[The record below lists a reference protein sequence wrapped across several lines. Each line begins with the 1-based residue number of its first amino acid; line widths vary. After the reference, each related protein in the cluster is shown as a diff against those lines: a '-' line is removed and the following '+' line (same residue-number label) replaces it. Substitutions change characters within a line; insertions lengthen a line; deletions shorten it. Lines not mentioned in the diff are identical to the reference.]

1 MTEVIDPVTRDVRDQ
16 VRKEFADGGFVKAP
30 TITMAQLP
38 TKIKLEGDLAR
49 RLRKLNDHQQAIQ
62 QFVAMVTQQGEGRLS
77 ELVAEGRQIW
87 SDIAKRHGIDLEN
100 VQWNLDKDGETIVP
114 VGMRL

>member
-1 MTEVIDPVTRDVRDQ
+1 MNDKVIDGSFKVID
-16 VRKEFADGGFVKAP
+16 ADPKVFGIPKR
-30 TITMAQLP
+30 
-38 TKIKLEGDLAR
+38 IKLEGDLAR

>member
-1 MTEVIDPVTRDVRDQ
+1 MDHIDQ
-16 VRKEFADGGFVKAP
+16 VIQKHGAVVDAAGVHPAIPKR
-30 TITMAQLP
+30 
-38 TKIKLEGDLAR
+38 IKLEGDLAR